1 MLLYWTSVT
10 VYLGMVISLWL
21 AAYLLARGLPS
32 RVTVRAA
39 IVMALMAAYFYSA
52 YTNAIVPAPNSTEV
66 RALLVVWALVF
77 WFDLTD
83 KLIPPHARGRHRLVV
98 AGIYALGV
106 LASVIL
112 IARRDAVIAV
122 NVNPLWSTHTAL
134 GPAFAALAAYYGLV
148 MAATFY
154 NFYVIG
160 RAGGAPHQRFFL
172 IATILG
178 ALTTAGYYVLLLP
191 GMPAVPTAAQGAL
204 LLVAVIV
211 FGYAVARH
219 QAFIERRTALHDF
232 PVSGIAVVGL
242 AGLYTLLG
250 EQHGFSRDEVAD
262 VAVLAVLTHAG
273 IDLVREFLD
282 RLLHQGDS
290 DLRQRLRQLARNLG
304 GEESLP
310 NIMHQ
315 GLTILVHRLNAQG
328 AFVALKRDGRYVVA
342 ATINSRP
349 IGTVIEAADGD
360 DIAPPGPGLAGEVDW
375 LAPAFAGTEQLGVI
389 GLRPARSARSRYS
402 EVELDVLGEV
412 ADWVGLLA
420 TTRREQR
427 EAHARL
433 ANLAAEAQSR
443 EVGLQAG
450 TEDLLATIEHDP
462 APEFV
467 QLVEES
473 MRHLADY
480 TVLGQS
486 PLAERLQAPGVTHIE
501 RGKAVRQRLI
511 QALETLRPSGQ
522 RPAEPLPREWQGY
535 IVLHDAYLDD
545 VPNREIMARLYISQG
560 TFNRLR
566 RRALRAVARNLLEIN
581 QAVLVP
587 ALGQAAA
594 A

>member
-21 AAYLLARGLPS
+21 AAYLLARGFPS
-32 RVTVRAA
+32 RVTLRAV

-52 YTNAIVPAPNSTEV
+52 YVNAIEPDPNSTV
-66 RALLVVWALVF
+66 IRALLVVWGLVF

-83 KLIPPHARGRHRLVV
+83 KLIPPHARGRQRLTVI
-98 AGIYALGV
+98 GIYALGA

-122 NVNPLWSTHTAL
+122 NINPLWSTHTPL
-134 GPAFAALAAYYGLV
+134 GPAFVALAVYHGIV
-148 MAATFY
+148 MTATFY
-154 NFYVIG
+154 NFVLIN
-160 RAGGAPHQRFFL
+160 RAGGGPHHRFFL
-172 IATILG
+172 IATVLG

-204 LLVAVIV
+204 LLVAVIL

-219 QAFIERRTALHDF
+219 QAFIERRTTLHDF

-250 EQHGFSRDEVAD
+250 EQHGFARNEVAD
-262 VAVLAVLTHAG
+262 VAVLAILTHAG

-282 RLLHQGDS
+282 RLLHRGEGEWRLQ
-290 DLRQRLRQLARNLG
+290 LRQLARTLGDDSNLTNT
-304 GEESLP
+304 LRD
-310 NIMHQ
+310 
-315 GLTILVHRLNAQG
+315 GLAVLCQRLNAQG
-328 AFVALKRDGRYVVA
+328 AFVALKQEGRYVVA

-349 IGTVIEAADGD
+349 IGTVIEVADGD
-360 DIAPPGPGLAGEVDW
+360 DIAPPGSNLASEVDW
-375 LAPAFAGTEQLGVI
+375 LAPVFAGVEQVGVI

-402 EVELDVLGEV
+402 EAELDVLAEV

-420 TTRREQR
+420 TTSREQR
-427 EAHARL
+427 EAQTRL
-433 ANLAAEAQSR
+433 ASLAAEAQSR

-450 TEDLLATIEHDP
+450 TADLLATIERDP

-467 QLVEES
+467 QLVEDAL
-473 MRHLADY
+473 RHLADY

-486 PLAERLQAPGVTHIE
+486 PLAERLNAPGVTHIE
-501 RGKAVRQRLI
+501 RGKAVRERLI
-511 QALETLRPSGQ
+511 QALETLRPSGK
-522 RPAEPLPREWQGY
+522 RPVEPLPREWQGY

-581 QAVLVP
+581 QSVVVP
-587 ALGQAAA
+587 TLGQAATA
-594 A
+594 